1 MSKVLQ
7 LKMQLVTQVGMG
19 AAATG
24 RDPGGTDLGF
34 GGDTSTEGFWVIKKG

>member
-19 AAATG
+19 AAVTG

-34 GGDTSTEGFWVIKKG
+34 GGRHQHGRILGD